1 MIVATV
7 DLVYDSINSVDRLFR
22 RNEFWFE
29 NKTIIQIQKFQFTD
43 VLYSK
48 NIMLITSS

>member
-1 MIVATV
+1 MMFESVI
-7 DLVYDSINSVDRLFR
+7 LVYDSINGEDRLFH
-22 RNEFWFE
+22 RNEFRFE
-29 NKTIIQIQKFQFTD
+29 NKTIIQISKFQFTD